1 MELFINGIQVDLND
15 KIPFPLTYAISDIKD
30 ISSRKGNNSKTIALP
45 GTSTNVQLMSNV
57 FSLSAT
63 AGAPITFMNY
73 DPSVKASAQY
83 YHNGVLEFN
92 GVCQLQDCIQQNGNW
107 TFNIVLIS
115 ETIDYNAR
123 LKDIRI
129 NALDWTEY
137 NHAFTYA
144 NQQDS
149 WNGTIVR
156 NGAPF
161 TNGLGT
167 DWYGLGYY
175 YGLVD
180 YGYQRALADEFR
192 VQDIPP
198 HVFCY
203 DILKRSFNAAGI
215 TWQSNFLESQRF
227 KRLLL
232 AYPGGVLPQ
241 ITPEQAALDSAFTDE
256 NNDADGFV
264 MNATATASST
274 MSISIS
280 PTVSFNNYDGTV
292 TADFAG
298 QVQQASPFMFVSA
311 SESLFAVRYTGDHSV
326 TVSTDPSWSLF
337 LVPFS
342 ISLVV
347 RKNGVIDSTTLLY
360 QDQIEAVGATVTIP
374 FSFDVA
380 PLINLSFSDVLDAR
394 LRLDI
399 GGSIVTVPTVT
410 TALKYVTVQVTSSD
424 TTLNVEKQP
433 QTLSAGTTVNLST
446 MMPSMTADVFF
457 KGIRDMFNLYIKPN
471 SLDPTILEI
480 EPLVDFYEGTD
491 TALDWT
497 YKIDRSESVKITP
510 TINFA
515 SKDYVF
521 TFEKDDD
528 YWSKRY
534 ADDTLM
540 EYGNNSVSSGSAF
553 SQNKTEIKL
562 PFSQKPL
569 VRLEKFYG
577 SDYTDLIIPCAYQ
590 MKTESNGTISRVEKV
605 AKPFIVQLIAGDVGT
620 LEEGDW
626 VHVDEYDVPH
636 AQTKYPYVGHLD
648 SLLSP
653 TFDLNWGVPQY
664 VFYSTGEVIAYTTN
678 NLYAYHE
685 RFIREIISK
694 FGKQLTAKA
703 MLQSNDIG
711 QLDFKKLIQID
722 GVMFRLQKVNNYD
735 SGKMASTEVEFIRL
749 VTAESAQ
756 TYTITIS
763 PDKYQR

>member
-1 MELFINGIQVDLND
+1 MELYINGIQVDLND

-45 GTSTNVQLMSNV
+45 GTATNVQLMANV

-63 AGAPITFMNY
+63 PGAPMAYMNF

-92 GVCQLQDCIQQNGNW
+92 GVCQIQECVQSQGNW

-115 ETIDYNAR
+115 ETIDYNGR

-137 NHAFTYA
+137 NHEFTYA

-161 TNGLGT
+161 TNGSGP
-167 DWYGLGYY
+167 DWFGLGYY
-175 YGLVD
+175 YGLID
-180 YGYQRALADEFR
+180 YGYDRSAADNFGVEH
-192 VQDIPP
+192 IPP

-203 DILKRSFNAAGI
+203 DILKRSFDAAGI
-215 TWQSNFLESQRF
+215 TWQSNFFESQRF

-241 ITPEQAALDSAFTDE
+241 ISNEQAAIDSVFTTE

-264 MNATATASST
+264 MNVSKTGTWIPAFN
-274 MSISIS
+274 
-280 PTVSFNNYDGTV
+280 SFNNYDCTV
-292 TADFAG
+292 TADLQG
-298 QVQQASPFMFVSA
+298 QVQTASPLSIVPS
-311 SESLFAVRYTGDHSV
+311 SEGLFAVKYQGEHRFRAQTSTSGFLFGDWN
-326 TVSTDPSWSLF
+326 VSL
-337 LVPFS
+337 
-342 ISLVV
+342 IV
-347 RKNGVIDSTTLLY
+347 RKNGLNDSVT
-360 QDQIEAVGATVTIP
+360 QIAVGQITPGVTLFTIDYV
-374 FSFDVA
+374 FDINV
-380 PLINLSFSDVLDAR
+380 PINLTFSDVVDAR
-394 LRLDI
+394 LQLNMYSVNLNQP
-399 GGSIVTVPTVT
+399 GTM
-410 TALKYVTVQVTSSD
+410 TATIESLGAI
-424 TTLNVEKQP
+424 LNLEKQP
-433 QTLSAGTTVNLST
+433 QSLTPGSTLNIGTLL
-446 MMPSMTADVFF
+446 PSMTADVFF

-471 SLDPTILEI
+471 VFNPTILEI

-491 TALDWT
+491 TAIDWT
-497 YKIDRSESVKITP
+497 YKIDKSEPIKITP
-510 TINFA
+510 TINYA
-515 SKDYVF
+515 AKDYSFV
-521 TFEKDDD
+521 FEKDDD

-553 SQNKTEIKL
+553 SQNKTETKL

-569 VRLEKFYG
+569 VRLPKFDG
-577 SDYTDLIIPCAYQ
+577 SDFTELIIPCAYQ
-590 MKTESNGTISRVEKV
+590 MKTESNGVINRVEKV
-605 AKPFIVQLIAGDVGT
+605 AKPFIVQLMRGEVGN

-626 VHVDEYDVPH
+626 IHTDEFDEEHP
-636 AQTKYPYVGHLD
+636 QTKYPYVGHLD
-648 SLLSP
+648 SILSP

-664 VFYSTGEVIAYTTN
+664 VFYTTGETIAYTTN

-685 RFIREIISK
+685 TFIREIISK

-711 QLDFKKLIQID
+711 QLNFKKLIQID
-722 GVMFRLQKVNNYD
+722 GVVFRLQKVNNYD
-735 SGKMASTEVEFIRL
+735 SGKMASTEVELIRL

>member
-63 AGAPITFMNY
+63 AGSPMAYMNY

-92 GVCQLQDCIQQNGNW
+92 GVCQLQDCVQQNGNW

-115 ETIDYNAR
+115 ETIDYNGR
-123 LKDIRI
+123 LKDIKI

-137 NHAFTYA
+137 NHEFTYA

-156 NGAPF
+156 NGGPF
-161 TNGLGT
+161 TNGSGA
-167 DWYGLGYY
+167 DWDGLGYY
-175 YGLVD
+175 YGLID
-180 YGYQRALADEFR
+180 YGYQREAADEFA
-192 VQDIPP
+192 VEHIPP

-241 ITPEQAALDSAFTDE
+241 ITPEQAALDSVFTDE

-264 MNATATASST
+264 MNVSKSGTWIPSFN
-274 MSISIS
+274 
-280 PTVSFNNYDGTV
+280 SFNNYDGTV
-292 TADFAG
+292 TADYQG
-298 QVQQASPFMFVSA
+298 QVQTASPLSIVPS
-311 SESLFAVRYTGDHSV
+311 SEGLFAVRYQGDHRFTAETTTSGF
-326 TVSTDPSWSLF
+326 LF
-337 LVPFS
+337 GNWNV
-342 ISLVV
+342 SLVV
-347 RKNGVIDSTTLLY
+347 RKNGVIDSTT
-360 QDQIEAVGATVTIP
+360 QIAVGQITPSVTLYTIDY
-374 FSFDVA
+374 SFDINV
-380 PLINLSFSDVLDAR
+380 PINLTFSDVVDAR
-394 LRLDI
+394 LQLNMYSVNLNQP
-399 GGSIVTVPTVT
+399 GTM
-410 TALKYVTVQVTSSD
+410 TATIESLGA
-424 TTLNVEKQP
+424 TLNLEKQP
-433 QTLSAGTTVNLST
+433 QSLTPGSTLNIGTLL
-446 MMPSMTADVFF
+446 PAMTADVFF

-471 SLDPTILEI
+471 TLDPTILEI

-540 EYGNNSVSSGSAF
+540 EYGDNSVSSGSAF

-569 VRLEKFYG
+569 VRLEKYDLSG
-577 SDYTDLIIPCAYQ
+577 YTDLIIPCAYQ
-590 MKTESNGTISRVEKV
+590 MKTESSGVINKVEKV

-636 AQTKYPYVGHLD
+636 AQIKYPYVGHLD
-648 SLLSP
+648 SILSP

-735 SGKMASTEVEFIRL
+735 SGKMASTESEFIRL
-749 VTAESAQ
+749 VEAESAQ

>member
-63 AGAPITFMNY
+63 AGSPMAYMNY

-92 GVCQLQDCIQQNGNW
+92 GVCQLQDCVQQNGNW

-115 ETIDYNAR
+115 ETIDYNGR
-123 LKDIRI
+123 LKDIKI

-137 NHAFTYA
+137 NHEFTYA

-156 NGAPF
+156 NGGPF
-161 TNGLGT
+161 TNGSGA
-167 DWYGLGYY
+167 DWDGLGYY
-175 YGLVD
+175 YGLID
-180 YGYQRALADEFR
+180 YGYQREAADEFA
-192 VQDIPP
+192 VEHIPP

-241 ITPEQAALDSAFTDE
+241 ITPEQAALDSVFTDE

-264 MNATATASST
+264 MNVSKSGTWIPSFN
-274 MSISIS
+274 
-280 PTVSFNNYDGTV
+280 SFNNYDGTV
-292 TADFAG
+292 TADYQG
-298 QVQQASPFMFVSA
+298 QVQTASPLSIVPS
-311 SESLFAVRYTGDHSV
+311 SEGLFAVRYQGDHRFTAETTTSGF
-326 TVSTDPSWSLF
+326 LF
-337 LVPFS
+337 GNWNV
-342 ISLVV
+342 SLVV
-347 RKNGVIDSTTLLY
+347 RKNGVIDSTT
-360 QDQIEAVGATVTIP
+360 QIAVGQITPSVTLYTIDY
-374 FSFDVA
+374 SFDINV
-380 PLINLSFSDVLDAR
+380 PINLTFSDVVDAR
-394 LRLDI
+394 LQLNMYSVNLNQP
-399 GGSIVTVPTVT
+399 GTM
-410 TALKYVTVQVTSSD
+410 TATIESLGA
-424 TTLNVEKQP
+424 TLNLEKQP
-433 QTLSAGTTVNLST
+433 QSLTPGSTLNIGTLL
-446 MMPSMTADVFF
+446 PAMTADIFF

-471 SLDPTILEI
+471 TLDPTILEI

-540 EYGNNSVSSGSAF
+540 EYGDNSVSSGSAF

-569 VRLEKFYG
+569 VRLEKYDLSG
-577 SDYTDLIIPCAYQ
+577 YTDLIIPCAYQ
-590 MKTESNGTISRVEKV
+590 MKTESSGVINKVEKV

-636 AQTKYPYVGHLD
+636 AQIKYPYVGHLD
-648 SLLSP
+648 SILSP

-735 SGKMASTEVEFIRL
+735 SGKMASTESEFIRL
-749 VTAESAQ
+749 VEAESAQ